1 MQHLRDPGIGPE
13 CHMCTSCTQFWQI
26 PREKYLIAQPL
37 IREDDHM

>member
-1 MQHLRDPGIGPE
+1 
-13 CHMCTSCTQFWQI
+13 MCTSCTQFWQI